1 MARRLVEGTL
11 WRRLQIGSTRRRPF
25 SSASRQR
32 VSLPRCLGCH
42 SNRHS
47 NSTVRTST
55 VRTSTVR
62 TSTVRTSTVRNNSR
76 AAAAPDY
83 TRDDGLVEGVWIF
96 SRHGDRTPSRT
107 LVPAHHRAK
116 EGAYW
121 VSQLPS
127 PDSAAAY
134 EAYAHLFPLQVPQNA
149 AGEQLNGGRFLD
161 ARRNPFGL
169 LTQAGLVQCKDSGRA
184 FFKRYNHHGRH
195 LPGQSAWEHAHDFL
209 RAFDVRVYSTN
220 YLRTVLTA
228 QSFLDGLLGT
238 HCLASKATSRPY
250 VAEHAEEV
258 RLPHHAWQVPG
269 TTSSS
274 VVTND
279 EKPLVPVTLRELS
292 RDPLNAFD
300 RNPDLMADLVAEVMA
315 TPEFYKRDAAAA
327 PLAGR
332 LANVLPGAFA
342 GIVST
347 FVSVLCVCDTRR
359 SRLLL
364 SVLFCL

>member
-25 SSASRQR
+25 SSTR
-32 VSLPRCLGCH
+32 SLPRCLGCH
-42 SNRHS
+42 NSRHS
-47 NSTVRTST
+47 S
-55 VRTSTVR
+55 
-62 TSTVRTSTVRNNSR
+62 STVRTSTVRNNSST
-76 AAAAPDY
+76 AAAPDY

-96 SRHGDRTPSRT
+96 SRHGDRTPSRS

-121 VSQLPS
+121 VAQLPS

-134 EAYAHLFPLQVPQNA
+134 EAYAHLFPLQVPQNV

-169 LTQAGLVQCKDSGRA
+169 LTQDGLVQCKDSGQA
-184 FFKRYNHHGRH
+184 FFNRYNHHGRH
-195 LPGQSAWEHAHDFL
+195 LPGQSVWEHAHDFL

-238 HCLASKATSRPY
+238 HCFATKATSRPY
-250 VAEHAEEV
+250 VAEYAQEV

-274 VVTND
+274 SVTND
-279 EKPLVPVTLRELS
+279 ETPLVSVTLRELS

-315 TPEFYKRDAAAA
+315 TPDFYKRDAAAA

-332 LANVLPGAFA
+332 LANVLPGA
-342 GIVST
+342 
-347 FVSVLCVCDTRR
+347 
-359 SRLLL
+359 
-364 SVLFCL
+364 